1 MSEPQHVQSGREEH
15 ADGWTLS
22 YSSFEPSNEGQREA
36 LCTLGNGYFAT
47 RGAASEA
54 TADEIHYP
62 GTYVAGVFNR
72 RSTVMAGRTV
82 ENESIV
88 NLPNWLPLSFRI
100 DGGAWFDAADGELL
114 EYEQQLDLRHAVL
127 SRRLRLRDATGRTT
141 TVCQRRFVSMADPH
155 VAAIEMV
162 ITAEDWS
169 GRLTVRSG
177 LDGSVSNTGVAR
189 YREFDSDHL
198 TGVDSGPAGDQV
210 IVLQA
215 DTNQSGIRVAEA
227 ARTRMLRGDETGSCE
242 RRVVQSE
249 HAIAHE
255 LTVQVG
261 QSETVTVEKVV
272 TLFTS
277 RDHGISEPRL
287 EAVTWI
293 DRLPGFDDLL
303 DRHERSWAALWDEA
317 SVVLEDG
324 GLETQLA
331 VHLHLFHLYQT
342 ISPNTLDLDVGVPA
356 RGLHGEAYRGHVF
369 WDELF
374 VFPFLNRHQPE
385 LTRSLLLYR
394 WRRLPEARQA
404 ALEAGAHGAMY
415 PWQSG
420 SNGREETQ
428 VVHLNPL
435 SGRWL
440 PDASHLQRHVGLGIA
455 YSVWKYVQATDDLEF
470 AAAYGAEMI
479 FEISRYWA
487 GLAQYDPTTERY
499 HIRGVMGPDEY
510 HDGYPGVP
518 APGLD
523 DNSYTNVM
531 VAWVLSRALEIDER
545 LPESLRHQ
553 IHQRL
558 SLGDEELARWD
569 AVSRKLQLVFHR
581 DGILS
586 QFAGYEDLAELDW
599 ERYRQKYGDISRL
612 DRILES
618 EGDTPNAYKVSK
630 QADVLML
637 FYLLSADELGGIFER
652 LGYDF
657 DTEVIPRSIDY
668 YLARTSH
675 GSTLSQ
681 VVHAWVLARSDRE
694 GSWRLFEEA
703 LRGDLDD
710 LQHGTTAEGIH
721 LGAMAGTQDLLVRC
735 YLGLRTEGEVLWFDP
750 QLPAEMHRLEV
761 SLQYRSQR
769 MNITATGRELTVESR
784 DGNRRPVRVGSGDD
798 TVELHPGDHWYL
810 EL

>member
-1 MSEPQHVQSGREEH
+1 MSEPQHAQTGREDP
-15 ADGWTLS
+15 ADQWSLS
-22 YSSFEPSNEGQREA
+22 YSGFDPAAEGQREA
-36 LCTLGNGYFAT
+36 LCTVGNGYFAT
-47 RGAASEA
+47 RGAAPEA
-54 TADEIHYP
+54 AADEIHYP

-72 RSTVMAGRTV
+72 RSTEIAGRTV

-88 NLPNWLPLSFRI
+88 NLPNWLPLGFRI
-100 DGGAWFDAADGELL
+100 DDGAWFDPGDGEVL
-114 EYEQQLDLRHAVL
+114 EYEQQLDLRHGVL
-127 SRRLRLRDATGRTT
+127 SRRVRLRDGAGRTT
-141 TVCQRRFVSMADPH
+141 TVLQRRFVSMADPH
-155 VAAIEMV
+155 VAAIEMAV
-162 ITAEDWS
+162 TAEDWS

-189 YREFDSDHL
+189 YREFDNDHL
-198 TGVDSGPAGDQV
+198 TGVDTGPAGEEV
-210 IVLQA
+210 IVLEA
-215 DTNQSGIRVAEA
+215 ATNQSGIRVAEA
-227 ARTRMLRGDETGSCE
+227 ARTRMLRGDEPEPCE
-242 RRVVQSE
+242 RRVVQTE
-249 HAIAHE
+249 RAIAHE
-255 LTVQVG
+255 LTVRVG

-277 RDHGISEPRL
+277 RDHGISEPQL

-293 DRLPGFDDLL
+293 GRLPGFDELL

-317 SVVLEDG
+317 STVLEDG
-324 GLETQLA
+324 GAETQLA
-331 VHLHLFHLYQT
+331 VRLHLFHLHQT

-374 VFPFLNRHQPE
+374 VFPFLNRHHPE

-404 ALEAGAHGAMY
+404 ALEVGAHGAMY

-440 PDASHLQRHVGLGIA
+440 ADASHLQRHVGLAIA
-455 YSVWKYVQATDDLEF
+455 YNVWKYVQATDDLEF
-470 AAAYGAEMI
+470 AAAFGAEMI
-479 FEISRYWA
+479 FEISRFWA
-487 GLAQYDPTTERY
+487 GLAQLDPASDRY

-510 HDGYPGVP
+510 HDGYPGAP
-518 APGLD
+518 GPGLD

-545 LPESLRHQ
+545 LPESRRRQLR
-553 IHQRL
+553 QRL

-569 AVSRKLQLVFHR
+569 AVSRKLQLVFHD

-599 ERYRQKYGDISRL
+599 DRYRRQYGDISRL

-637 FYLLSADELGGIFER
+637 FYLLSADELEEVFER

-657 DTEVIPRSIDY
+657 DTEVIPRTIDY

-675 GSTLSQ
+675 GSTLSRL
-681 VVHAWVLARSDRE
+681 VHAWVLARSDRE

-703 LRGDLDD
+703 LGGDLND
-710 LQHGTTAEGIH
+710 LQHGTTAEGVH
-721 LGAMAGTQDLLVRC
+721 LGAMAGTMDLLVRC
-735 YLGLRTEGEVLWFDP
+735 YLGIRTQGEALWFDP
-750 QLPAEMHRLEV
+750 HLPAEMHRLEV

-769 MNITATGRELTVESR
+769 MNITATARELTVESR
-784 DGNRRPVRVGSGDD
+784 AGNRRSVRVGSGDD
-798 TVELHPGDHWYL
+798 TVELHPGEHWYL